1 MTITCPKQG
10 LGHIINKSMG
20 IRDHNFVKDEF
31 YHIYGHGI
39 GGINIFNNEKDYKR
53 FLTLIFSANG
63 INSIPRLDR
72 KIDLDLI
79 WNIKNNKI
87 DLGDPLINIIS
98 FSLMPTHFHLLL
110 EERKDDN
117 ISKYIHKILT
127 SHSKYFNLKY
137 ERRGHLFENKFNSK
151 HIDNN
156 DYALILS
163 CYIHKNSKDL
173 PGWKNKEDR
182 YPWSSYQDYI
192 LENRWGRLLKTDI
205 IRDQFKNSKDY
216 KRFTE
221 EHHQEFNLS

>member
-1 MTITCPKQG
+1 
-10 LGHIINKSMG
+10 MG
-20 IRDHNFVKDEF
+20 IRAHNFIKGEF
-31 YHIYGHGI
+31 YHIYAHGI
-39 GGINIFNNEKDYKR
+39 GGTNIFNEEKDYKR
-53 FLTLIFSANG
+53 FITLLFSANG

-72 KIDLDLI
+72 KIDLSLVWDIL
-79 WNIKNNKI
+79 NNKI
-87 DLGDPLINIIS
+87 DLGNPLINLVS

-156 DYALILS
+156 EYALILS

-173 PGWKNKEDR
+173 PGWKNKEDS
-182 YPWSSYQDYI
+182 YPWSSYQDYVS
-192 LENRWGRLLKTDI
+192 ENRWRHLLKKDI
-205 IRDQFKNSKDY
+205 IEDQFKNSEEY
-216 KRFTE
+216 KSFVE
-221 EHHQEFNLS
+221 EHYRDSTLPQALLGAEYD